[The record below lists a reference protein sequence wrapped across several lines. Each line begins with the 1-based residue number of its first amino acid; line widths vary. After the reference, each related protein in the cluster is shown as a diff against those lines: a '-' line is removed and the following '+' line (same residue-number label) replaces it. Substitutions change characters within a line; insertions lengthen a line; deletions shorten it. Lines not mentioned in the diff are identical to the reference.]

1 MKYKIMEM
9 ENDMKRINTDY
20 EQNRLTSENKS
31 KKILDEQKFFYE
43 NVIFFLLQNYNKN
56 KKKIVNL
63 RSSIKSVKSIIRKK
77 NY

>member
-31 KKILDEQKFFYE
+31 KKILDE
-43 NVIFFLLQNYNKN
+43 
-56 KKKIVNL
+56 
-63 RSSIKSVKSIIRKK
+63 
-77 NY
+77 